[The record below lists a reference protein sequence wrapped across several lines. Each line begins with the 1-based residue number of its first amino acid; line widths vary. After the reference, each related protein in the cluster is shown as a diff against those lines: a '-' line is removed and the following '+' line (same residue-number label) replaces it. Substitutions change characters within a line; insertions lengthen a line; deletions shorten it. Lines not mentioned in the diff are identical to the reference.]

1 MGLTTKKEEQ
11 LKKMPHIETKM
22 MKSKDGKLLIHK
34 TIITDIKPTE
44 YYKVIMDS
52 VNEEAVEEA

>member
-11 LKKMPHIETKM
+11 LRKMPLIETKM
-22 MKSKDGKLLIHK
+22 VKSKDGKLLIHK

-44 YYKVIMDS
+44 YYKVIIDS
-52 VNEEAVEEA
+52 AGEEAVEEA

>member
-1 MGLTTKKEEQ
+1 MGLTTRKEEQ
-11 LKKMPHIETKM
+11 LRKMPQIETKM

-52 VNEEAVEEA
+52 VTEEAVEEA